1 MTQLDMGALDT
12 LKETIGGD
20 EAFFAEL
27 VESFL
32 DDAPHLLEDLRAA
45 IDTSDAGG
53 ARLAAH
59 SLKSLGRDFGA
70 TTLAE
75 QCKQLEQMGKAGDVS
90 GAEALLIDAEAEFE
104 AVRVALLDL
113 IHR

>member
-1 MTQLDMGALDT
+1 MTQLDTGALDT

-20 EAFFAEL
+20 EAFFVEL

-32 DDAPHLLEDLRAA
+32 DDAPHLLADLRVA
-45 IDTSDAGG
+45 IDAGDASG

-75 QCKQLEQMGKAGDVS
+75 QCKQLEDMGRAGNVS
-90 GAEALLIDAEAEFE
+90 GADELLINAEAEFE
-104 AVRVALLDL
+104 AVRVKLLDL
-113 IHR
+113 IRR